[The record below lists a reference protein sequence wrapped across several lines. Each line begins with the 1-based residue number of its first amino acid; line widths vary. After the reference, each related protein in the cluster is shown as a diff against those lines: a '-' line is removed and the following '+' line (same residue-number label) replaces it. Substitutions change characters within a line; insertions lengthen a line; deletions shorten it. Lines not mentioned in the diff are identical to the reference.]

1 MDGKIDVRRQAMLL
15 KTYKPDIIFLQEID
29 MYTRR
34 AYYKNQI
41 YTFSK
46 YVGLP
51 YRAVGTSLKYKNG
64 FYGDGLLS
72 RFPIEYSINYISP
85 LIHEHSEQRNI
96 LCNKLS
102 FGTTKLNLYSVH
114 LSTYKDERIE
124 ACHELM
130 RIVSKTNKN
139 EAILIGG
146 DFNVRHL

>member
-15 KTYKPDIIFLQEID
+15 KPYKPDIIFLQEID

-41 YTFSK
+41 HTFSR
-46 YVGLP
+46 YIELP
-51 YRAVGTSLKYKNG
+51 YRSVGTSIKYKSG

-72 RFPIEYSINYISP
+72 RFPIEYSVNFLSP
-85 LIHEHSEQRNI
+85 LIHERSEQRDI

-114 LSTYKDERIE
+114 LSTFKDERIM
-124 ACHELM
+124 ACKELM
-130 RIVSKTNKN
+130 GIVSKINKN
-139 EAILIGG
+139 EAIIIGG
-146 DFNVRHL
+146 DFNVRNF